1 MADNEKKSLKE
12 QIEEKIKEQEEKDK
26 KNDKNLNNN
35 PMNNLWGWFVACFI
49 LSFFIN
55 WFFLGGAFT
64 VDTTNTVLTDTFVES
79 LKETPYSTVQRDTV
93 FRCTTY
99 SPVFTK
105 DGVKQYE
112 VRFKDMNSDLYF
124 SVVVPGQEVDV
135 LNNIEE
141 DAKYE
146 GSISYLYAE
155 KAFTEVTKD
164 LEEDKV
170 EGRILALLEGKS
182 EYAKF
187 GSVSDISFMYS
198 SYLED
203 YNVETATAYLDEY
216 IDKLVNPPVEE
227 NTNKVPLLNLTS
239 Q

>member
-99 SPVFTK
+99 SP
-105 DGVKQYE
+105 
-112 VRFKDMNSDLYF
+112 L
-124 SVVVPGQEVDV
+124 
-135 LNNIEE
+135 
-141 DAKYE
+141 
-146 GSISYLYAE
+146 
-155 KAFTEVTKD
+155 
-164 LEEDKV
+164 
-170 EGRILALLEGKS
+170 
-182 EYAKF
+182 
-187 GSVSDISFMYS
+187 
-198 SYLED
+198 
-203 YNVETATAYLDEY
+203 
-216 IDKLVNPPVEE
+216 
-227 NTNKVPLLNLTS
+227 
-239 Q
+239 

>member
-1 MADNEKKSLKE
+1 MANEKKELKE
-12 QIEEKIKEQEEKDK
+12 EK
-26 KNDKNLNNN
+26 KNNGNKNEQN
-35 PMNNLWGWFVACFI
+35 PFSGLWGWFIACFV
-49 LSFFIN
+49 LSFFMN

-64 VDTTNTVLTDTFVES
+64 VEPTDTILTSSFVEN

-105 DGVKQYE
+105 DGVKQYD

-124 SVVVPGQEVDV
+124 SAVIPAAEVDT
-135 LNNIEE
+135 LKNIEK

-146 GSISYLYAE
+146 GSISYLYAD